1 MKKPLLWSAL
11 IASTFLLGGDAR
23 ADVIGVGPGAFPA
36 SSPILTFTGLA
47 TGAEVNGLVVNGV
60 TFSYT
65 VGGAPLNGAVTIDDG
80 PGTTNH
86 ITEPNI
92 VSVGNNTGILT
103 VTLPSP
109 ANLFGYG
116 FAILNGT
123 TISNATSIAAFS
135 GSTPVGS
142 LSFAGAPDP
151 DFTGGFAGI
160 QSTVPFNRLAL
171 TFNSTAAPAFAVDN
185 IVYASTVPEPATV
198 LFLGMGFVVLILCQ
212 RLASRKNPSSKPL

>member
-1 MKKPLLWSAL
+1 MKSPFLWSAL
-11 IASTFLLGGDAR
+11 IASAFLLGGDAR
-23 ADVIGVGPGAFPA
+23 ADVIAVGPGAFPA
-36 SSPILTFTGLA
+36 SSPTLTFTGLA
-47 TGAEVNGLVVNGV
+47 FGTEVNGLMVNGV
-60 TFSYT
+60 TFNYT
-65 VGGAPLNGAVTIDDG
+65 VGGTPSNGTVTIDDG

-86 ITEPNI
+86 IVAPNI
-92 VSVGNNTGILT
+92 VSIGKNTGTLT

-116 FAILNGT
+116 FAILNGV

-135 GSTPVGS
+135 GSTLLGS

-160 QSTVPFNRLAL
+160 QSTVPFDRLAL

-198 LFLGMGFVVLILCQ
+198 LFLVIGCVVLILGQ
-212 RLASRKNPSSKPL
+212 RLAARQDRRSKHL